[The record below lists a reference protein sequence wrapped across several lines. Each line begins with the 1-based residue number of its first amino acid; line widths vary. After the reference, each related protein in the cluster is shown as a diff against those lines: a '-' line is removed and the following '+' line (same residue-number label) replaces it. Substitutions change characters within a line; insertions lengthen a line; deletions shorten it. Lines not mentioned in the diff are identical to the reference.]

1 MNRARIASIAA
12 VLLLAAT
19 SVFASWYDDYDA
31 GITAA
36 RKGQWATVVSKMSA
50 AIAAHDKESDKERTY
65 GAIFISYHPHY
76 YRAVAYMNL
85 GKYDQ
90 AVSDLEKAGGVGE
103 ENLGSIETLMARVKS
118 KLEAAN
124 APAPEPTPAPAPAP
138 VPVRPT
144 PAPLPVPA
152 TPVPAMPAAP
162 SIDPA
167 LRQRVSAEIGNA
179 RARMSAAQQRKATA
193 APQYAQGTQQLA
205 AANTQSATARSNDDL
220 NAALAA
226 AQNAAMMFDAA
237 PAPGTTA
244 VAATPAPPTR
254 PVDAANTVLASA
266 QQRLRSALESYFR
279 GDFEEAER
287 AFDRLSK
294 DLPTNGWI
302 WAFLGASQYSRYAFE
317 ADEAYKSAA
326 MNSFRKAKS
335 LRRWSGGLP
344 QKYFSRRIRKVF
356 ETAG

>member
-1 MNRARIASIAA
+1 MSRARIVSIAA
-12 VLLLAAT
+12 VLLLAA
-19 SVFASWYDDYDA
+19 SGAFASWYDDYDA
-31 GITAA
+31 GINAA
-36 RKGQWATVVSKMSA
+36 RKGQWSTVVQKMSA
-50 AIAAHDKESDKERTY
+50 AIAAHDKENDKERTY

-76 YRAVAYMNL
+76 YRGVAYMNL

-90 AVSDLEKAGGVGE
+90 AVSDLEKAGGIGE
-103 ENLGSIETLMARVKS
+103 ENLGPIETLMARVKA

-124 APAPEPTPAPAPAP
+124 TPAPEPVP
-138 VPVRPT
+138 VPVPVPQRPVPT
-144 PAPLPVPA
+144 PVPA
-152 TPVPAMPAAP
+152 TPVPVAP
-162 SIDPA
+162 VAPTIDPA
-167 LRQRVSAEIGNA
+167 LRQRVAAEIGNA
-179 RARMSAAQQRKATA
+179 RARMTAAQQRKAGGA
-193 APQYAQGTQQLA
+193 AQYSQGTQLLA
-205 AANTQSATARSNDDL
+205 SANTQSATARSNDDL

-226 AQNAAMMFDAA
+226 AQNAAMMFDSA
-237 PAPGTTA
+237 PAPGAPAIA
-244 VAATPAPPTR
+244 VTPPPTR

-279 GDFEEAER
+279 GDFEESER

-326 MNSFRKAKS
+326 MNSFRKAKA
-335 LRRWSGGLP
+335 LRRWNSGLP

>member
-12 VLLLAAT
+12 VLLLVASGA
-19 SVFASWYDDYDA
+19 FASWYDDYDA
-31 GITAA
+31 GINAA
-36 RKGQWATVVSKMSA
+36 RKGQWSTVVTKMSA

-90 AVSDLEKAGGVGE
+90 AVSDLEKAGGIGE
-103 ENLGSIETLMARVKS
+103 ENLGSIETLMARVKA

-124 APAPEPTPAPAPAP
+124 TPAPEPTPAPVP

-144 PAPLPVPA
+144 PAPLPVPVA
-152 TPVPAMPAAP
+152 PVPIAP

-167 LRQRVSAEIGNA
+167 LRQRVASEIGNA
-179 RARMSAAQQRKATA
+179 RTRMSAAQQRKASGA
-193 APQYAQGTQQLA
+193 AQYSQGMQQLA

-237 PAPGTTA
+237 PAPGAPAIA
-244 VAATPAPPTR
+244 VTPTPTR
-254 PVDAANTVLASA
+254 PVDAANTVLASV

-279 GDFEEAER
+279 GDFEESER
-287 AFDRLSK
+287 AFDRLTR
-294 DLPTNGWI
+294 DLPSNGWI

-326 MNSFRKAKS
+326 MNSFRRAKS

>member
-1 MNRARIASIAA
+1 MSRVRIASVAA
-12 VLLLAAT
+12 VLLLVATAA
-19 SVFASWYDDYDA
+19 FASWYDDYDA
-31 GITAA
+31 GINAA
-36 RKGQWATVVSKMSA
+36 RKGQWSTVVQKMSA

-124 APAPEPTPAPAPAP
+124 TPAPEPTPAPVP
-138 VPVRPT
+138 VPVRP
-144 PAPLPVPA
+144 PPVPVPA
-152 TPVPAMPAAP
+152 TPVPALPVAP

-167 LRQRVSAEIGNA
+167 LRQRVAAEISNA
-179 RARMSAAQQRKATA
+179 RARMTAAQQRKAGGA
-193 APQYAQGTQQLA
+193 AQYADGVRQLT

-226 AQNAAMMFDAA
+226 AQNAGMMFDTAT
-237 PAPGTTA
+237 APGAPA
-244 VAATPAPPTR
+244 VAATPRPTR
-254 PVDAANTVLASA
+254 PADAANTVLATD
-266 QQRLRSALESYFR
+266 QQRLRNALESYFR
-279 GDFEEAER
+279 GDFEESER
-287 AFDRLSK
+287 AFDRLSR
-294 DLPTNGWI
+294 DLPNNGWV

-326 MNSFRKAKS
+326 LKSFRKAKS

>member
-1 MNRARIASIAA
+1 MKRARIACIAA

-19 SVFASWYDDYDA
+19 GAFASWYDDYDA
-31 GITAA
+31 GINAA
-36 RKGQWATVVSKMSA
+36 RKGQWSTVVTKMSA

-103 ENLGSIETLMARVKS
+103 ENLGSIETLMARVKA

-124 APAPEPTPAPAPAP
+124 TPAPEPAPVPVP

-144 PAPLPVPA
+144 PQPLPVPVA
-152 TPVPAMPAAP
+152 PVPVTPAAP

-167 LRQRVSAEIGNA
+167 LRQRVAAEIGNA
-179 RARMSAAQQRKATA
+179 RARMNAAQQRKASGA
-193 APQYAQGTQQLA
+193 SQYSQGMQQLA

-244 VAATPAPPTR
+244 IATTTARPTR
-254 PVDAANTVLASA
+254 PVDAANTVLASV

-279 GDFEEAER
+279 GDFEESER
-287 AFDRLSK
+287 AFDRLTR
-294 DLPTNGWI
+294 DLPGNGWI

-326 MNSFRKAKS
+326 MQSFRKAKS